1 MGRLVEFELED
12 GGSVLI
18 EVQEH
23 GEPVRLGGT
32 TAPGVQTPG
41 APGAGAPESGAPTT
55 RGLSSRVIPEQARR
69 SFEEGVDRVMPAVAN
84 VIGRLRALADQP
96 DEVRVEFGLDL
107 HAEAGAFV
115 ASASA
120 GANFS
125 VSMTWRR
132 DGAGGSH
139 GQRPGG

>member
-18 EVQEH
+18 EVEEH
-23 GEPVRLGGT
+23 EGPAVLGG
-32 TAPGVQTPG
+32 APTPG
-41 APGAGAPESGAPTT
+41 APAT
-55 RGLSSRVIPEQARR
+55 RGMPSRVIPEQSRR
-69 SFEEGVDRVMPAVAN
+69 TFEEGVDRVMPAVAN
-84 VIGRLRALADQP
+84 VIVRLRSLADQP
-96 DEVRVEFGLDL
+96 DEVRVDFGLDL

-120 GANFS
+120 SANFS

-132 DGAGGSH
+132 DSAGGSY
-139 GQRPGG
+139 GQ